1 MRIVFRLLLI
11 TVCLGALGALQAGVI
26 VIGSPGT
33 GANYFPFGGT
43 VYEGTVYQQ
52 VYGSG
57 SFPGPITI
65 TDIVFYH
72 TLYPGGNFRPGS
84 YTLSLSTTSRPV
96 NGLDTVIFDNNLGPD
111 NQLFW
116 SGALSGPAPAP
127 EVVFLGGPFAYNPG
141 LGNLLLDVRVSGGGG
156 GPSLSLDARN
166 GDAGG
171 LFSRAHNFGT
181 AFENWGLVTGFS
193 YGEVVIPEPATLTF
207 LGLGLAALAF
217 LRRRR
222 K

>member
-1 MRIVFRLLLI
+1 MRTLFRLLVI

-26 VIGSPGT
+26 VIGSLGT
-33 GANYFPFGGT
+33 GSNCFPFGCQFS
-43 VYEGTVYQQ
+43 VGTVYQQ
-52 VYGSG
+52 VYDSG

-72 TLYPGGNFRPGS
+72 TLSPGGNFRPGS
-84 YTLSLSTTSRPV
+84 YALSLSTTSRVV
-96 NGLDTVIFDNNLGPD
+96 NGLDTVNFDSNLGPD

-116 SGALSGPAPAP
+116 SGPLSGAAPAP
-127 EVVFLGGPFAYNPG
+127 EVVFLGVPFAYNPG
-141 LGNLLLDVRVSGGGG
+141 LGNLLLDVRVTGGGG
-156 GPSLSLDARN
+156 NGWVYLDARN

-171 LFSRAHNFGT
+171 LFSRAHNFGGGF
-181 AFENWGLVTGFS
+181 ANYGLVTGFS
-193 YGEVVIPEPATLTF
+193 YGEVVIPEPATLSL
-207 LGLGLAALAF
+207 LGLGLAALAC